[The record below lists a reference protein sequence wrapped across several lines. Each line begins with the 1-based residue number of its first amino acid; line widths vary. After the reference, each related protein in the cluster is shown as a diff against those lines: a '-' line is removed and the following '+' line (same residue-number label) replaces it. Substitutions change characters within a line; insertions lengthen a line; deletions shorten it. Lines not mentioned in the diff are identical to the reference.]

1 MQMIHKYIVLKP
13 DDLSSQQDAITTMQ
27 TSINNIRSW
36 MEHDKLLLNNEKTE
50 FLVTGT
56 WQ

>member
-1 MQMIHKYIVLKP
+1 MIHKYIVLKP